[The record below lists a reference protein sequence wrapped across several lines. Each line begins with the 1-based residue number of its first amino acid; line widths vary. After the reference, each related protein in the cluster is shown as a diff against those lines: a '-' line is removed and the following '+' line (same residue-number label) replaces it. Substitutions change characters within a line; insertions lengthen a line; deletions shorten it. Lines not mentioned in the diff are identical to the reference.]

1 MTLKE
6 RVRCIPVTQI
16 KPYHDIRRYE
26 FLAALTEDM
35 RKSGWKGRPLVAART
50 QQEGL
55 LWAYTGSHRY
65 RAAVDAG
72 LAEIP
77 VVVMTPEEAA
87 IAVEEGPYQDE
98 IGMAMYRR
106 GEKAMGELILMDFM
120 VDLLW
125 DRDIARDP
133 WEPDAI
139 AFFVTEGVHPD
150 TAELMA
156 VKFWDCKGPRGV

>member
-6 RVRCIPVTQI
+6 RVLCVPTTRIQ
-16 KPYHDIRRYE
+16 PYHDIRRYG
-26 FLAALTEDM
+26 FLASLAREM
-35 RKSGWKGRPLVAART
+35 KEKGWRGRPLAVART
-50 QQEGL
+50 DQGSVR
-55 LWAYTGSHRY
+55 AYTGSHRY

-87 IAVEEGPYQDE
+87 IADEEGPYQDD
-98 IGMAMYRR
+98 IGNAMRRR
-106 GEKAMGELILMDFM
+106 GAKAMGELLLMDFL
-120 VDLLW
+120 VDELW
-125 DRDIARDP
+125 NRDIAQDP

-139 AFFVTEGVHPD
+139 AFYLSEGFLPE

-156 VKFWDCKGPRGV
+156 VVFWDCNRPLEA